1 MLRLAAPARSVTR
14 MSAECHLPAGPPPR
28 IERPRRAALLLA
40 ASALIASLVA
50 PTVIAPRHASAA
62 VVTATLERTV
72 DLSPLSPPSPDPSGI
87 AWDPGQNRFVI
98 SDSEV
103 DEMTIF
109 QGANLFE
116 LNPQGSLTGTGDL
129 TGTGGPISSRE
140 PTGLSIDPSN
150 GHLFL
155 TDDVKRKVF
164 EFTDGPDGDFG
175 TADDTRIG
183 SFDTAP
189 LGCNDPED
197 VAFDTS
203 SGHLF
208 VSDGGGREVC
218 RVSPGTNGVFDG
230 IPPSGDD
237 VALNHFDTAQYGA
250 MGSEGLAYDPARNTL
265 LIVDPKTRKI
275 FETTKAGVLLNT
287 IDLSVANP
295 KHAEDVVL
303 APSLAD
309 PSRMNMYVVAR
320 GVDNNTN
327 PNENDGKLHELS
339 VTLPASGNDAPVA
352 DAGPNRTVT
361 MPNSVTLAG
370 SISDDGLPE
379 GGTLTSLWTQISG
392 PGTASFTDPTS
403 PTTDVTFSASGE
415 YVLRLTADDSELQ
428 GSDDVLVTVGAG
440 STASL
445 DIAVSASADD
455 AEEAASG
462 AINRVSGDLAMAVGT
477 APQTVGLRFQGV
489 GVPQGAT
496 ILDAYVQFRADEKS
510 STVVTLTIEGQATD
524 SAGTFTTAAFGI
536 SSRPRTD
543 ADVPWTP
550 DPWTLIGER
559 GPKQRTPDLSAV
571 VQEIVDRAGWSGGA
585 LALII
590 SGQSGSGKRTAESF
604 NAGASLAPVLHIEY
618 ATA

>member
-1 MLRLAAPARSVTR
+1 MRRRSWKASTFATV
-14 MSAECHLPAGPPPR
+14 
-28 IERPRRAALLLA
+28 ALL
-40 ASALIASLVA
+40 SCALLTPIA
-50 PTVIAPRHASAA
+50 IAPPQASAA
-62 VVTATLERTV
+62 VVTAVLERTV
-72 DLSPLSPPSPDPSGI
+72 QLSTLTPPSPDPSGI
-87 AWDPGQNRFVI
+87 AWDPGGNRFVI

-103 DEMTIF
+103 EEMTIF

-116 LNPQGSLTGTGDL
+116 LDLQGSLTGTGDL
-129 TGTGGPISSRE
+129 TGTSPTSSRE
-140 PTGLSIDPSN
+140 PTGLSFDPVS

-155 TDDVKRKVF
+155 TDDIKRKVF

-175 TADDTRIG
+175 TTDDTRIG
-183 SFDTAP
+183 SIDTAP

-208 VSDGGGREVC
+208 VADGGGREVC
-218 RVSPGTNGVFDG
+218 RVSPGTNGMFDG
-230 IPPSGDD
+230 VPPAGDD

-250 MGSEGLAYDPARNTL
+250 RGSEGLAYDPVRNTL
-265 LIVDPKTRKI
+265 LIIDPKTKQI
-275 FETTKAGVLLNT
+275 FETTKAGALLNT

-309 PSRMNMYVVAR
+309 PLQMNMYVVAR
-320 GVDNNTN
+320 GVDNNAN

-339 VTLPASGNDAPVA
+339 VTLPSSGNDPPVA

-361 MPNSVTLAG
+361 MPDSLTLAG

-379 GGTLTSLWTQISG
+379 GGTLTSMWTQISG
-392 PGTASFTDPTS
+392 PGTATFTDATS

-415 YVLRLTADDSELQ
+415 YVLRLTSDDSELQ
-428 GSDDVLVTVGAG
+428 GSDDVIVTVNAG
-440 STASL
+440 NTATL

-462 AINRVSGDLAMAVGT
+462 EINRVSGDLAMSVGV

-489 GVPQGAT
+489 AVPQGAT
-496 ILDAYVQFRADEKS
+496 ILSAYVQFRADEKS
-510 STVVTLTIEGQATD
+510 STVVTLTIEGHAAD
-524 SAGTFTTAAFGI
+524 SAGAFTTAAFGI
-536 SSRPRTD
+536 SSRPRTI
-543 ADVPWTP
+543 ADVSWTP
-550 DPWTLIGER
+550 DPWTLIGEQ
-559 GPKQRTPDLSAV
+559 GPKQRTTDLSPV
-571 VQEIVDRAGWSGGA
+571 VQEIVDRAGWNGGA

-590 SGQSGSGKRTAESF
+590 SGQGGSGKRTAESF
-604 NAGASLAPVLHIEY
+604 NAGASLAPVLHVEY
-618 ATA
+618 STP

>member
-1 MLRLAAPARSVTR
+1 MRRRSWKASTFATV
-14 MSAECHLPAGPPPR
+14 
-28 IERPRRAALLLA
+28 ALL
-40 ASALIASLVA
+40 SCALLTPIA
-50 PTVIAPRHASAA
+50 IAPPQASAA
-62 VVTATLERTV
+62 VVTAVLERTV
-72 DLSPLSPPSPDPSGI
+72 QLSTLTPPSPDPSGI
-87 AWDPGQNRFVI
+87 AWDPGENRFVI

-116 LNPQGSLTGTGDL
+116 LNLQGSLTGTGDL
-129 TGTGGPISSRE
+129 TGTSPTSSRE
-140 PTGLSIDPSN
+140 PTGLSFDPAS

-155 TDDVKRKVF
+155 SDDIKRKVF

-175 TADDTRIG
+175 TTDDTRIG

-208 VSDGGGREVC
+208 VSDGSGREVC

-265 LIVDPKTRKI
+265 LIVDPKTRRI
-275 FETTKAGVLLNT
+275 LETTKAGALLNT

-309 PSRMNMYVVAR
+309 PSKMNMYVVAR
-320 GVDNNTN
+320 GVDNNTD

-339 VTLPASGNDAPVA
+339 VTLPSSGNDAPVA

-361 MPNSVTLAG
+361 MPNSLSLAG

-379 GGTLTSLWTQISG
+379 GGALTSSWTQISG

-403 PTTDVTFSASGE
+403 PTTDVTFSAPGE

-428 GSDDVLVTVGAG
+428 GSDDVLVTVSAG

-455 AEEAASG
+455 AEEDASG
-462 AINRVSGDLAMAVGT
+462 KVNRVSGDLAMAVGV

-489 GVPQGAT
+489 AVPQGAT
-496 ILDAYVQFRADEKS
+496 ILNAYVQFRADEKS
-510 STVVTLTIEGQATD
+510 STIVTLTIEAHATD
-524 SAGTFTTAAFGI
+524 SAGTFTTKAFGI
-536 SSRPRTD
+536 SSRPRTA
-543 ADVPWTP
+543 ADVSWTP

-559 GPKQRTPDLSAV
+559 GPKQRTPDLSLM
-571 VQEIVDRAGWSGGA
+571 VQEIVDRTGWNGGA

-590 SGQSGSGKRTAESF
+590 SGQSGTGKRTAEAF
-604 NAGASLAPVLHIEY
+604 NAGASLAAVLHIEY
-618 ATA
+618 STP

>member
-1 MLRLAAPARSVTR
+1 MRRRSWKASTFATV
-14 MSAECHLPAGPPPR
+14 
-28 IERPRRAALLLA
+28 ALL
-40 ASALIASLVA
+40 SCALLTPNA
-50 PTVIAPRHASAA
+50 IAPPQASAA
-62 VVTATLERTV
+62 VVTAVLERTV
-72 DLSPLSPPSPDPSGI
+72 QLSTLTPPSPDPSGI
-87 AWDPGQNRFVI
+87 AWDPGGNRFVI

-103 DEMTIF
+103 EEMTIF

-116 LNPQGSLTGTGDL
+116 LDLQGSLTGTGDL
-129 TGTGGPISSRE
+129 TGTSPTSSRE
-140 PTGLSIDPSN
+140 PTGLSFDPVS

-155 TDDVKRKVF
+155 TDDIKRKVF

-175 TADDTRIG
+175 TTDDTRIG
-183 SFDTAP
+183 SIDTAP

-208 VSDGGGREVC
+208 VADGGGREVC
-218 RVSPGTNGVFDG
+218 RVSPGTNGMFDG
-230 IPPSGDD
+230 VPPAGDD

-250 MGSEGLAYDPARNTL
+250 RGSEGLAYDPVRNTL
-265 LIVDPKTRKI
+265 LIIDPKTKQI
-275 FETTKAGVLLNT
+275 FETTKAGALLNT

-309 PSRMNMYVVAR
+309 PLQMNMYVVAR
-320 GVDNNTN
+320 GVDNNAN

-339 VTLPASGNDAPVA
+339 VTLPSSGNDPPVA

-361 MPNSVTLAG
+361 MPDSLTLAG

-379 GGTLTSLWTQISG
+379 GGTLTSMWTQISG
-392 PGTASFTDPTS
+392 PGTATFTDATS

-415 YVLRLTADDSELQ
+415 YVLRLTSDDSELQ
-428 GSDDVLVTVGAG
+428 GSDDVIVTVNAG
-440 STASL
+440 NTATL

-462 AINRVSGDLAMAVGT
+462 EINRVSGDLAMSVGV

-489 GVPQGAT
+489 AVPQGAT
-496 ILDAYVQFRADEKS
+496 ILSAYVQFRADEKS
-510 STVVTLTIEGQATD
+510 STVVTLTIEGHAAD
-524 SAGTFTTAAFGI
+524 SAGAFTTAAFGI
-536 SSRPRTD
+536 SSRPRTI
-543 ADVPWTP
+543 ADVSWTP
-550 DPWTLIGER
+550 DPWTLIGEQ
-559 GPKQRTPDLSAV
+559 GPKQRTTDLSPV
-571 VQEIVDRAGWSGGA
+571 VQEIVDRAGWNGGA

-590 SGQSGSGKRTAESF
+590 SGQGGSGKRTAESF
-604 NAGASLAPVLHIEY
+604 NAGASLAPVLHVEY
-618 ATA
+618 STP